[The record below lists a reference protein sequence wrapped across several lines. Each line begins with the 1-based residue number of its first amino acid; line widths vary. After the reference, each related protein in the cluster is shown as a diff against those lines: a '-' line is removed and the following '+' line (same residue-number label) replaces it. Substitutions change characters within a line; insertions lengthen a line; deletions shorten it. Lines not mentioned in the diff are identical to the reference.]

1 MYFGD
6 KNNPKGLAMQ
16 LLAFNQGIRLKVSQG
31 TEPRVYYLTAEGV
44 SADNLKACLA
54 CHGA

>member
-6 KNNPKGLAMQ
+6 KNNSKGLAMQ
-16 LLAFNQGIRLKVSQG
+16 LLAFNNGIRLKVSQD
-31 TEPRVYYLTAEGV
+31 TRPRVYYLTSETGT
-44 SADNLKACLA
+44 ADNLKACLA